1 MRGHFRSHNGT
12 LSRNHTLARNVTETA
27 SLRGAEEESWVYA
40 ALFASLALVC
50 LCFCV
55 QVCNCDRFSIRVSD
69 RRRAE
74 QPLEKLPLIV
84 LTG

>member
-1 MRGHFRSHNGT
+1 MRGHLRPHNGT
-12 LSRNHTLARNVTETA
+12 LSRNHTLARNVTRIA
-27 SLRGAEEESWVYA
+27 SLRGSSEESWAYA
-40 ALFASLALVC
+40 ALFAALALVC

-55 QVCNCDRFSIRVSD
+55 QACNRDRFSIRVSD